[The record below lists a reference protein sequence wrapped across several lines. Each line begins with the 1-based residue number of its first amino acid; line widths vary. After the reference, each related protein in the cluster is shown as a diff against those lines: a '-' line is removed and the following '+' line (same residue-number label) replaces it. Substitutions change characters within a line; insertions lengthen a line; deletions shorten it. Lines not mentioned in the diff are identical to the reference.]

1 MIVRRASFIAGR
13 FRVKNIKVTD
23 RMIQSRRELD
33 ESARRLDEAR
43 QSIRDTDV
51 ILLRLASA
59 VNRVEP
65 SIETILI
72 EIRLRDRLA
81 E

>member
-1 MIVRRASFIAGR
+1 M
-13 FRVKNIKVTD
+13 KNIKVTD